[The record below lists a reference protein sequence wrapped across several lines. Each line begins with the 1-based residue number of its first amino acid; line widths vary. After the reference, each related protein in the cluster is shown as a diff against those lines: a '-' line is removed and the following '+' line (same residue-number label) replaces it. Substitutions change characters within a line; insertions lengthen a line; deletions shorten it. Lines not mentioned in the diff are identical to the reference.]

1 MNKQIEPTIENS
13 QILTAVIQTKIN
25 NEMKAKYP
33 TAEDIVAELNSIK

>member
-1 MNKQIEPTIENS
+1 MNKQIEPTMENS

-25 NEMKAKYP
+25 NEIKVKYP